1 MIVSKHPFQKRIFG
15 LAILFFSLHYV
26 FAQNHLS
33 TSLQACGEVSTAF
46 AFTVSQNQDVPL
58 VGEWKLLKTALFIKE
73 ADTYRHVSDT
83 IPATLYPY
91 DIHVDLI
98 FNSEGVCKV
107 RTKDNAQQYAGAYK
121 QEINLLTLYLT
132 PLADVFEIEPGA
144 KADAMTLVRSFQVAD
159 KDHSDLY
166 IDYQIKLNYEKVT
179 IP

>member
-1 MIVSKHPFQKRIFG
+1 MKTFAIGLLMI
-15 LAILFFSLHYV
+15 
-26 FAQNHLS
+26 
-33 TSLQACGEVSTAF
+33 
-46 AFTVSQNQDVPL
+46 FTVTAISVYGQTTNLQ
-58 VGEWKLLKTALFIKE
+58 GEWKLLQTELLIKD

-83 IPATLYPY
+83 IPATLCRY
-91 DIHVDLI
+91 DVYVDLI

-107 RTKDNAQQYAGAYK
+107 KTKDNAQQYAGAYK

-132 PLADVFEIEPGA
+132 PRADVFEIEPGA

-179 IP
+179 TP